1 MFYMKKP
8 FSTMYDVRVHWKTV
22 GKNMKRAICL
32 HRDNLFYFYLKSEL
46 NFFFRINILF
56 DPNVSFHSY
65 AKQINQNQT
74 FFYLQMLQ
82 NGIFFLTTLYY
93 LCHGY

>member
-46 NFFFRINILF
+46 NFFF
-56 DPNVSFHSY
+56 S
-65 AKQINQNQT
+65 NQY
-74 FFYLQMLQ
+74 FV
-82 NGIFFLTTLYY
+82 
-93 LCHGY
+93 